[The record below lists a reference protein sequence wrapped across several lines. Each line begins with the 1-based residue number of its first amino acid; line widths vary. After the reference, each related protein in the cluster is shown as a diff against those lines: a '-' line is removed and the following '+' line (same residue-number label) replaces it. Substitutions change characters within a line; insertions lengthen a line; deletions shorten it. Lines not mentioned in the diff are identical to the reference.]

1 MNHTVALQAAKL
13 FSVNKYDSVRVKELV
28 VEKLQKFI

>member
-13 FSVNKYDSVRVKELV
+13 FSVNQYETVQVKELV
-28 VEKLQKFI
+28 MKKLQKFI